1 MSTLLLKLKAPLQA
15 WGSESRYATRHTH
28 TEPTKSGVLG
38 LLAAAQGRPR
48 TEPLDDLAELR
59 FGVRVDQPGTLQRD
73 FQTAIDWRTGKS
85 QPLSYRY
92 YLADAVFIA
101 GVEGDPELLEVLRA
115 ALHSPRFPLFLGRR
129 SCPANHDILI
139 GLSEKKL
146 EQALRDEPWH
156 ASERYRRERGKM
168 VELPLFLDAAPG
180 STGDSRRD
188 VPVSFDPTHRKYS
201 WRQID
206 VPEAVLMTNALGR
219 DVVDPFFEAV
229 VTV

>member
-1 MSTLLLKLKAPLQA
+1 MSTLLLKLKAPMQA
-15 WGSESRYATRHTH
+15 WGSESRYATRHTN

-38 LLAAAQGRPR
+38 LLAAAQGRRR
-48 TEPLDDLAELR
+48 TDPLEDLAALR

-101 GVEGDPELLEVLRA
+101 GVEGDPELLEILRA
-115 ALHSPRFPLFLGRR
+115 ALHSPQFPLFLGRR

-139 GLSEKKL
+139 GLSEKGL
-146 EQALRDEPWH
+146 EQALRDEPWR
-156 ASERYRRERGKM
+156 ASPRYRRERGKE
-168 VELPLFLDAAPG
+168 VELPLHLDAEPG
-180 STGDSRRD
+180 SVGDSRRD
-188 VPVSFDPTHRKYS
+188 VPVSFDPTHRKYG
-201 WRQID
+201 WRQ
-206 VPEAVLMTNALGR
+206 VATPHAVVKANEDGR